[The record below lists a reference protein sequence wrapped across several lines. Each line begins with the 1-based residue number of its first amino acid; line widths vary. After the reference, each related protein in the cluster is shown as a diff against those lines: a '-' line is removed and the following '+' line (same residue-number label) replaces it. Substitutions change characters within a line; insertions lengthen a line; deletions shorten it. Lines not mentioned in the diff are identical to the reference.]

1 MKRVVESL
9 LVLLFVLGVALPSYA
24 QHKYVGVTMCSVCH
38 KTEKQGKQFDIWK
51 SSGHASAFK
60 TLAQLLAPL

>member
-1 MKRVVESL
+1 MKKLVEM
-9 LVLLFVLGVALPSYA
+9 FVMVALVVFFAIPSAA

-51 SSGHASAFK
+51 SICPRQCVQNARV
-60 TLAQLLAPL
+60 AQGR